1 MYRFE
6 VYLENLVIAK
16 SVLHNNFMDDTMDS
30 LLTQKKREGSLSVTR
45 PAFRGSGMPFTI
57 ERATQSLTPTC
68 I

>member
-1 MYRFE
+1 MLSQKVKYMKSALMFFAMR
-6 VYLENLVIAK
+6 VIK
-16 SVLHNNFMDDTMDS
+16 T
-30 LLTQKKREGSLSVTR
+30 KKREGPKPVTR

>member
-1 MYRFE
+1 MKSAPMFFAMR
-6 VYLENLVIAK
+6 VIK
-16 SVLHNNFMDDTMDS
+16 T
-30 LLTQKKREGSLSVTR
+30 KKREGPLSVTR